1 MPELASGGAVAARDA
16 LREALSKPLAGEELT
31 RDEAV
36 ALLATP
42 ELTAEL
48 LATASALRDRAWGRT
63 ITFSPKVFLPI
74 TNLCRDRC
82 TYCTFRKDPDDP
94 DAWTMTPDEIAAWSA
109 RGRALGCKEALM
121 CLGDKPEVAFPA
133 YRATLAGL
141 GHRTTAEYVHRAC
154 AIALDCGL
162 LPHTNAGLLSRD
174 EMARLKEV
182 NVSLGLMLENVSPRL
197 RARGQVH
204 QWAPDKEPAL
214 RLRMLREAGELRIP
228 FTTGLLL
235 GIGETLA
242 ERVDTLFAVR
252 DLHRAYGHVQEV
264 IVQNFRAKPTIP
276 RADASEPAPDDIA
289 RTVAVARLILDADV
303 SVQAPPNLS
312 PADHA
317 LLLAAGLNDWGGISP
332 LTPDYVNPSPSASR
346 STLPTWVVPA
356 SSLPRC
362 APAWPRSP
370 GRRGRH
376 RAGWRPPHELDR
388 TLGSD
393 RGRRPERRAARPR
406 ARPRRRRRAR
416 HPRARARA
424 P

>member
-1 MPELASGGAVAARDA
+1 MPEFASGGAVAARDA

-31 RDEAV
+31 RDEAL

-48 LATASALRDRAWGRT
+48 LATASALRDRGWGRT

-94 DAWTMTPDEIAAWSA
+94 DAGTRPPDEIAAGSA

-228 FTTGLLL
+228 FT
-235 GIGETLA
+235 
-242 ERVDTLFAVR
+242 
-252 DLHRAYGHVQEV
+252 
-264 IVQNFRAKPTIP
+264 
-276 RADASEPAPDDIA
+276 
-289 RTVAVARLILDADV
+289 
-303 SVQAPPNLS
+303 
-312 PADHA
+312 
-317 LLLAAGLNDWGGISP
+317 
-332 LTPDYVNPSPSASR
+332 PDYVNPEAPWPHVAALAATCR
-346 STLPTWVVPA
+346 AAGYTLAERLAIYPA
-356 SSLPRC
+356 YVGRPGFL
-362 APAWPRSP
+362 APAL
-370 GRRGRH
+370 
-376 RAGWRPPHELDR
+376 RARVAALAGE
-388 TLGSD
+388 T
-393 RGRRPERRAARPR
+393 RAAPGGVE
-406 ARPRRRRRAR
+406 ASA
-416 HPRARARA
+416 
-424 P
+424 

>member
-1 MPELASGGAVAARDA
+1 MPLPGSRDGPA
-16 LREALSKPLAGEELT
+16 LIEALAKPLSGCDLTHEEAT
-31 RDEAV
+31 RLLENPETMP
-36 ALLATP
+36 ALLEA
-42 ELTAEL
+42 
-48 LATASALRDRAWGRT
+48 ASALRDRAWGRT
-63 ITFSPKVFLPI
+63 VTYSPKAFLPV

-94 DAWTMTPDEIAAWSA
+94 DAWTMTPDEIGAWSA
-109 RGRALGCKEALM
+109 RGRTLGCKEALM

-141 GHRTTAEYVHRAC
+141 GHRTTAAYVYHAC
-154 AIALDCGL
+154 GIALDCGL

-214 RLRMLREAGELRIP
+214 RLRMLREAGERRIP

-242 ERVDTLFAVR
+242 ERVDTLLA
-252 DLHRAYGHVQEV
+252 LPELQLAYGHVQEV

-276 RADASEPAPDDIA
+276 RADASEPAPEDIA

-332 LTPDYVNPSPSASR
+332 LTPDSVNPQAPWPHVAPLAA
-346 STLPTWVVPA
+346 TCPPA
-356 SSLPRC
+356 GYPLAERLAIYPPYFDPPAFL
-362 APAWPRSP
+362 APAL
-370 GRRGRH
+370 
-376 RAGWRPPHELDR
+376 RARVAALAGE
-388 TLGSD
+388 T
-393 RGRRPERRAARPR
+393 RAAPGGVE
-406 ARPRRRRRAR
+406 ASA
-416 HPRARARA
+416 
-424 P
+424 

>member
-16 LREALSKPLAGEELT
+16 LREALLKPLAGEELS

-42 ELTAEL
+42 ELTTPL

-63 ITFSPKVFLPI
+63 VTFSPKVFLPV

-94 DAWTMTPDEIAAWSA
+94 DTWTMTPDEIAAWSA
-109 RGRALGCKEALM
+109 RGRTLGCKEALM

-141 GHRTTAEYVHRAC
+141 GHRTTAAYVFHAC

-235 GIGETLA
+235 GIRE
-242 ERVDTLFAVR
+242 
-252 DLHRAYGHVQEV
+252 LHRAYGHVQEV

-276 RADASEPAPDDIA
+276 RADASEPAPEDIA

-332 LTPDYVNPSPSASR
+332 LTPDYVNPEAPWPHVAALAATCR
-346 STLPTWVVPA
+346 AAGYTLAERLAIYPA
-356 SSLPRC
+356 YVDRPGFL
-362 APAWPRSP
+362 APA
-370 GRRGRH
+370 
-376 RAGWRPPHELDR
+376 L
-388 TLGSD
+388 
-393 RGRRPERRAARPR
+393 R
-406 ARPRRRRRAR
+406 ARVAALGEEAR
-416 HPRARARA
+416 TA
-424 P
+424 PGGVEASA